1 MCIVMEYAERG
12 DLDKFLEK
20 RKKEGQLIGEEQ
32 IIEWFIQ
39 LLLGL
44 KYLH

>member
-12 DLDKFLEK
+12 DLDKFLEQ
-20 RKKEGQLIGEEQ
+20 REKEGQYLGEEQ